1 MAALRHATSMFPNIK
16 VILTILC
23 TLPVTSCS
31 SERSFSG
38 LKRIKSSLRTTM
50 GNTRLSGLALLNIHR
65 DIPID
70 VSAIIDEF
78 ARHHPR
84 RLQLSNIFSD

>member
-1 MAALRHATSMFPNIK
+1 M
-16 VILTILC
+16 
-23 TLPVTSCS
+23 TSCS
-31 SERSFSG
+31 SEHSFSG

-65 DIPID
+65 DINIPID

-78 ARHHPR
+78 ARHHISYQTFF
-84 RLQLSNIFSD
+84 LTSMYAI